1 MNKETSTAPVWLG
14 RTWCVGMAVLVTLG
28 CGQGA
33 PKLTPASGVV
43 LIDGEPAADIS
54 VQFLPDEVEGETR
67 PTSYAVT
74 DAEGRFTLKT
84 YEQGDGAV
92 TGGHSVILVDTL
104 EERPEQGQELS
115 QPPRL
120 DNRYSTLTGGLRAEV
135 VEGGA
140 PIEIAVSSDDVDRDS
155 QDDRDQP

>member
-1 MNKETSTAPVWLG
+1 MNRETAKAPVWLACM
-14 RTWCVGMAVLVTLG
+14 WCVAAVGLAVTG
-28 CGQGA
+28 CGQGS

-74 DAEGRFTLKT
+74 DAQGQFTLKT

-104 EERPEQGQELS
+104 EERPEQGQEVS

-120 DNRYSTLTGGLRAEV
+120 DSRYSTLTGGLRIEV

-140 PIEIAVSSDDVDRDS
+140 PIEIAVSPNDG
-155 QDDRDQP
+155 DQAATEGRVRE